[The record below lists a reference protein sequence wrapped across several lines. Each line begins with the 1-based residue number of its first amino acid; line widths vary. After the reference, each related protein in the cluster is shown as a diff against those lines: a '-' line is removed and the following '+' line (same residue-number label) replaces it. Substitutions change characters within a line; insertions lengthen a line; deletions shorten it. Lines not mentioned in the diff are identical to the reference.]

1 VQRIHQEDLCQ
12 ALGLMPGK
20 KYQEDGGPGI
30 PEVVALIR
38 RVSSDPDVDV
48 DRFLK
53 ANMFN
58 WLIGGTDAHAK
69 NYSLLIGAG
78 DEIRLAPLYDL
89 SSQLA
94 YPELIEQRVS
104 MKIGNH
110 HDIRR
115 VGIADWR
122 KLARDCTIEEE
133 HVLTMLLGM
142 AKALPDEISV
152 AREQALIEGLS
163 KSIIAPLARQ
173 LIEHVGERLAT
184 ITAVG
189 SSRSA
194 PRVKARPADSS
205 G

>member
-1 VQRIHQEDLCQ
+1 
-12 ALGLMPGK
+12 
-20 KYQEDGGPGI
+20 
-30 PEVVALIR
+30 
-38 RVSSDPDVDV
+38 VSSDPDVDV
-48 DRFLK
+48 DRFLQ

-89 SSQLA
+89 SSQLP

-104 MKIGNH
+104 MKIGDYY
-110 HDIRR
+110 DIRR

-133 HVLTMLLGM
+133 HVLTMLTGM
-142 AKALPDEISV
+142 AKALPDEISA
-152 AREQALIEGLS
+152 AREQALTEGLS
-163 KSIIAPLARQ
+163 ESIIAPLAQQ
-173 LIEHVGERLAT
+173 LIKHVGERLAT
-184 ITAVG
+184 ITVT
-189 SSRSA
+189 SSRSSA
-194 PRVKARPADSS
+194 RAKARRDDPS